1 MAQPNAAEC
10 AAKPNPCHVGKWQRQ
25 TVPQAIKSSFGNI
38 LNGKLIFK
46 LSISIRHTLL
56 KRRTQKKRERNRNGG
71 GRERREGATKKHTG
85 TEKNSRLKKSQQRT
99 HNKAFDKRPAKSFR

>member
-56 KRRTQKKRERNRNGG
+56 KRRTQKKNEKETGMGEEERG
-71 GRERREGATKKHTG
+71 
-85 TEKNSRLKKSQQRT
+85 EKEQQKNTLAQRKT
-99 HNKAFDKRPAKSFR
+99 LA